1 MSKINGYYLDAIR
14 WLKWSRQ
21 DRQYMIE
28 SRKNDTVHFLYEA
41 SFYKTKLHFY
51 RVRIH
56 QMTKHI

>member
-1 MSKINGYYLDAIR
+1 MSKINGYYLDAVR

-28 SRKNDTVHFLYEA
+28 SRDTIRFPYEVP
-41 SFYKTKLHFY
+41 FYKTKLHFY

-56 QMTKHI
+56 QMIKHI